1 MGWPAASDVQLQEA
15 ASAYQSREQ
24 PIHAEEY
31 SLSAEPFLTAVYKQ
45 TLFHAEIAGL
55 AIKKYTKQIYL
66 ERLLD
71 QTASPRLC
79 FKHHFQ
85 EQKYLL
91 NF

>member
-1 MGWPAASDVQLQEA
+1 MDWPLPSDVKLQEA
-15 ASAYQSREQ
+15 ASASHSREQ
-24 PIHAEEY
+24 PVHAKEY
-31 SLSAEPFLTAVYKQ
+31 SLSTEPFLTAVDKQ
-45 TLFHAEIAGL
+45 TLLHAEVSGL

-66 ERLLD
+66 EGLLD
-71 QTASPRLC
+71 QTAVPRRC